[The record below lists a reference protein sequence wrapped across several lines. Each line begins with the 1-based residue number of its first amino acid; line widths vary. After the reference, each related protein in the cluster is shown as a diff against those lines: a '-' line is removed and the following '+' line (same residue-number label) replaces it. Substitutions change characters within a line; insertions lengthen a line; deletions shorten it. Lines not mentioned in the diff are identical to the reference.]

1 MSSVSQSESESES
14 ETTIGLWSCLLGSVE
29 HRTVVR
35 CGGTE
40 RVMWRAVS
48 TQDCVSSGLDNRPI
62 SASASASS
70 LPTIPTCDGTLI
82 HSISRSGLSSS
93 ARSCFQSSTLLSG
106 MLEPTPL
113 FSSHFLAFPVA
124 PRKTREESV
133 QIAIF
138 LEGNSLIA

>member
-1 MSSVSQSESESES
+1 MSSVSESEWES
-14 ETTIGLWSCLLGSVE
+14 ETTMGLWSCLLGSVE

-40 RVMWRAVS
+40 RLMWRAVGM
-48 TQDCVSSGLDNRPI
+48 QDCVINGLDSWPV

-70 LPTIPTCDGTLI
+70 LPTILTCDGTLI
-82 HSISRSGLSSS
+82 HCISRSGLSSS
-93 ARSCFQSSTLLSG
+93 TRSCVQSSTLLRG
-106 MLEPTPL
+106 PLEPTQL

-124 PRKTREESV
+124 PRKTREELV

-138 LEGNSLIA
+138 PEGNSFIA

>member
-1 MSSVSQSESESES
+1 M
-14 ETTIGLWSCLLGSVE
+14 LGSVE
-29 HRTVVR
+29 HLTAIR

-40 RVMWRAVS
+40 RLIWRAMG
-48 TQDCVSSGLDNRPI
+48 TLDCMSSGLDNRPV

-82 HSISRSGLSSS
+82 HFISRSDLSSS

-106 MLEPTPL
+106 PLEPTQL

-133 QIAIF
+133 QMAIF
-138 LEGNSLIA
+138 PDGKSLIA

>member
-1 MSSVSQSESESES
+1 MSSVSESESES
-14 ETTIGLWSCLLGSVE
+14 ETTMGLWSCLLGSVE
-29 HRTVVR
+29 HRPVVR

-40 RVMWRAVS
+40 RRMWRAVGM
-48 TQDCVSSGLDNRPI
+48 QDCVSNGLDSRPV

-82 HSISRSGLSSS
+82 HCISRSGLSSS
-93 ARSCFQSSTLLSG
+93 ARSCIQSSTLLSG
-106 MLEPTPL
+106 PLEPTQL

-138 LEGNSLIA
+138 PEGNSFMA